1 MYEVYNPQE
10 QTKYVYIT
18 QCKFRWFKT
27 RRLRIEQNLVNGL
40 IYIQQ
45 SFSWY
50 IRYDKDKI
58 ECCGIFCSHRKALK
72 CQKKVLKEIREM
84 VSLSSIFDMDNTTR
98 VLLVS
103 SILRNLLSVGIM
115 QNCGI
120 ILTWCFLCLFARTC
134 PNINMTEWLPNLW
147 IF

>member
-1 MYEVYNPQE
+1 M
-10 QTKYVYIT
+10 
-18 QCKFRWFKT
+18 RH
-27 RRLRIEQNLVNGL
+27 
-40 IYIQQ
+40 
-45 SFSWY
+45 
-50 IRYDKDKI
+50 DKDKI
-58 ECCGIFCSHRKALK
+58 EWCDIFCLHRKALK

-115 QNCGI
+115 QNYGI

-147 IF
+147 IFWTSCTHRKRTCSNWLTELRYSKELNFYFPPIIFL